1 MTRCSCPADMAPVKV
16 KEETGRP
23 LVEGRRITSFTDA
36 EERTAGL
43 ENVVPFLLESRIR
56 SLGAHFECA
65 AEFHPFALADGLL
78 VTGQNPASSALTA
91 PLTLQAI
98 RVAN

>member
-1 MTRCSCPADMAPVKV
+1 MAPVKV

-65 AEFHPFALADGLL
+65 AEFHPFALADELL